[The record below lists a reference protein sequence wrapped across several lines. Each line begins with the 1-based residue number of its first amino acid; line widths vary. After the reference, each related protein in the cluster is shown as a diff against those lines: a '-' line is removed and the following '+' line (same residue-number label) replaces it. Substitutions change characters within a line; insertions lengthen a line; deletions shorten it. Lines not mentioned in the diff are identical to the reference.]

1 MEWPL
6 MTSGMDDAND
16 VSGRQ
21 HYVSCAQLKVT
32 GGGGKTPTGIA
43 LPGGYDPNSSSFNI
57 NIYYPIMTSYTMRKS
72 PNPIALTKSLDTD
85 YQ

>member
-1 MEWPL
+1 

-16 VSGRQ
+16 GSGRQ

-57 NIYYPIMTSYTMRKS
+57 NIYYPIMTSYTMRK
-72 PNPIALTKSLDTD
+72 PPVQTPLTHQITR
-85 YQ
+85 Y